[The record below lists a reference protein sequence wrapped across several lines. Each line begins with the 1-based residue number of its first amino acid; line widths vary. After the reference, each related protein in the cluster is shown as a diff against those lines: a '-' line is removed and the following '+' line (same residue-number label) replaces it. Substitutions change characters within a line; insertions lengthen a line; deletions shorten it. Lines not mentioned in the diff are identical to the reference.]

1 MALFDI
7 SLNNI
12 DLPCMKMS
20 SKPYVCTYHMHVCTY
35 ISMYLP
41 FACTYCNYYDVAPL
55 HACIITYAYYVR
67 LDHVY
72 VLYLYVIVCS
82 CVYVRCLV
90 TVTWLYPCI

>member
-41 FACTYCNYYDVAPL
+41 FACTYCNYYYNASYDAISETDISSICPL
-55 HACIITYAYYVR
+55 GNLMA
-67 LDHVY
+67 LF
-72 VLYLYVIVCS
+72 
-82 CVYVRCLV
+82 V
-90 TVTWLYPCI
+90 TS